1 MQRVGRVQRTARP
14 PEGLANWLTSERM
27 IPTMSS
33 EESELLAQQVSAL
46 NEKVSGLERR
56 MADVEQVNARLEQAA
71 LITARALEEIGALGR
86 GLRGDAPRGDGRCG
100 RRTHRRHTTWQAV
113 KAVPGAR

>member
-1 MQRVGRVQRTARP
+1 MT
-14 PEGLANWLTSERM
+14 
-27 IPTMSS
+27 PTMSS

-71 LITARALEEIGALGR
+71 LTTARALGEIRALDAVYDAMRRPETAHVEDEPTGES
-86 GLRGDAPRGDGRCG
+86 LRGK
-100 RRTHRRHTTWQAV
+100 Q
-113 KAVPGAR
+113 